1 MEQGTPKSLLQ
12 AIRNGME
19 NVGVDRVDITLRV
32 HVRDFLAQKF
42 SATCLLARNPYELK
56 MIQDLWFEITGE
68 KL

>member
-1 MEQGTPKSLLQ
+1 MENGTPKSLLQ
-12 AIRNGME
+12 AILNGMCIGPIKE
-19 NVGVDRVDITLRV
+19 APNTIKI

-42 SATCLLARNPYELK
+42 SATCLLAKTPYELK